1 MDAPVRRLTVSLL
14 LVLLLAAVG
23 GAQGQNGAR
32 QFGPVQ
38 RVANVQQQGVPRAQ
52 GPAQPRW
59 MPISQKHQKYIDD
72 LLFFWE
78 KKSAQINRYRCRFQ
92 RWQFDPVFGPH
103 ETYYTYS
110 VGTVQYSAPDKGMFK
125 VDSKRYYTPPKA
137 RGERPTYQPHP
148 GDPGEHWVCDGKAI
162 WEFDYKQKKLIERE
176 LPPDMQG
183 KAIVDGPLPF
193 MFGAKMAAIKNRYWL
208 RVITPPEAKEE
219 YWLEAV
225 PKTMQDAANFKKVE
239 VIIAREDYLP
249 KAIQIYPVNYDPKTN
264 PARTVFQFESREVN
278 FRDLQDLIP
287 FNKQFY
293 EPATPSGWEKQVER
307 YQAPPPVGYQN
318 YDGRNNVPVEV
329 GRGGPAPVVSPYDV
343 RSASRRGSPR
353 R

>member
-1 MDAPVRRLTVSLL
+1 MDAPVRWLTALSL
-14 LVLLLAAVG
+14 LVLLTFASAAALA
-23 GAQGQNGAR
+23 QNNGQ

-38 RVANVQQQGVPRAQ
+38 RVADGRPQQVPLAQ
-52 GPAQPRW
+52 GPAQPDW
-59 MPISQKHQKYIDD
+59 MPISQPHQQYIDQ
-72 LLFFWE
+72 LLGFWE
-78 KKSAQINRYRCRFQ
+78 KKSSQIDRYRCHFQ
-92 RWQFDPVFGPH
+92 RWQWDPVFGPRD
-103 ETYYTYS
+103 TYYTYS
-110 VGTVQYSAPDKGMFK
+110 VGTVQYSAPDKGMFQ
-125 VDSKRYYTPPKA
+125 VESKRYFTLPKTQ
-137 RGERPTYQPHP
+137 GERPTYEPHA

-193 MFGAKMAAIKNRYWL
+193 MFGAKMASIKARYWL
-208 RVITPPEAKEE
+208 RVITPAEATEE

-249 KAIQIYPVNYDPKTN
+249 KAIQIYPVNYDPRTN
-264 PARTVFQFESREVN
+264 PSRTVFQFERREVN

-293 EPATPSGWEKQVER
+293 EPATPSGWEKQIER
-307 YQAPPPVGYQN
+307 YAAPPQ
-318 YDGRNNVPVEV
+318 V
-329 GRGGPAPVVSPYDV
+329 GRGAPAAVVSPYDA
-343 RSASRRGSPR
+343 RSASLPGGRSR
-353 R
+353 